1 VYLFIFKG
9 DIVLSGDLHC
19 HTKLSDGSLG
29 IDDLVVLAK
38 KQGIKTIAITDHD
51 CLAGTVRGKLI
62 GERHGVNVVPGV
74 ELSCTDKE
82 RGIKVYL
89 LCYLSDSPDRLEG
102 LCHRNLLA
110 SKRASQY
117 MMLKAAQ
124 HYPITPELVLKCA
137 SGSTCVYKQHIM
149 HALFECGIAGGI
161 YDDIYYELFTK
172 ESPDNI
178 LVEAR
183 YPEPLEVLESIHEAG
198 GIAVLSKPCDYDDD
212 FGILNELIEQGLDGI
227 EVWNSSTSN
236 EQREAL
242 LEKAKSDG
250 LVVTGGSDFHGLYNK
265 GKVALGSE
273 VTPTAQL
280 NALLSYKSKKKK
292 QMKALQT
299 I

>member
-1 VYLFIFKG
+1 
-9 DIVLSGDLHC
+9 
-19 HTKLSDGSLG
+19 LG

-38 KQGIKTIAITDHD
+38 KQGLETIAITDHD

-62 GERHGVNVVPGV
+62 GERHGVNVIPGV
-74 ELSCTDKE
+74 ELSCTDRE
-82 RGIKVYL
+82 RGEKVYL

-137 SGSTCVYKQHIM
+137 AGSTCVYKQHIM
-149 HALFECGIAGGI
+149 HALLESGVAGGI
-161 YDDIYYELFTK
+161 YDEIYYELFSK

-183 YPEPLEVLESIHEAG
+183 YPEPSEVLEAIHEAG
-198 GIAVLSKPCDYDDD
+198 GIAVLSMPGAYSD
-212 FGILNELIEQGLDGI
+212 FGMVDELIEQGLDGI
-227 EVWNSSTSN
+227 EVWHSSNTV
-236 EQREAL
+236 EQRTIL
-242 LEKAKSDG
+242 LEKAKANG
-250 LVVTGGSDFHGLYNK
+250 LVVTGGSDFHGMYNK
-265 GKVALGSE
+265 GRVKLGSE
-273 VTPTAQL
+273 ITPTAQL
-280 NALLSYKSKKKK
+280 NALMSYKSKKKK

-299 I
+299 V